1 MYIYSTT
8 NKITNKK
15 YIGKCVRVPE
25 KSQYYIGSGTYLK
38 SAIESYGKENFIKE
52 IIETG
57 ISDKESLNI
66 REQYWIQTLDTKSP
80 NGYNLTDGGDGCQGM
95 TQETKEKIRQKNRLN
110 VGEKC
115 ARYGKKNSEN
125 HNRILREAN
134 LGRVQSEATKEKIG
148 QSLKGMKRSRESIIK
163 QVESRKRNKKPYT
176 DERIENLK
184 NKQPH
189 ALKVSQYTKD
199 GVFVAH
205 YRSSKEAYRVTG
217 INNATISKCC
227 KGLLKSAGKFIWKFT
242 NEENN
247 GI

>member
-1 MYIYSTT
+1 M
-8 NKITNKK
+8 
-15 YIGKCVRVPE
+15 RVPE
-25 KSQYYIGSGTYLK
+25 KSQHYIGSGTYLK

-148 QSLKGMKRSRESIIK
+148 QSLRGMKRSRESIIK
-163 QVESRKRNKKPYT
+163 QVETRKRNKKPYT

-199 GVFVAH
+199 CVFVAH